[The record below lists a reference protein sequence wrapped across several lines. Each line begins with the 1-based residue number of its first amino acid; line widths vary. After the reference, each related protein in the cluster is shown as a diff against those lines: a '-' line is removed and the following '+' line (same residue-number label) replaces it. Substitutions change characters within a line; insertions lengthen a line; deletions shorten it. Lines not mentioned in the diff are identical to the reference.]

1 MRVSLRKAA
10 LSGLCLGVLTAVAAP
25 ASADDEVGDLRT
37 LVSDLY
43 GGDGITLNAGFHEA
57 HFLASGAEELNDLSR
72 VLASNIGAFS
82 FNSSVS
88 SITFD
93 LNLGVPVR
101 TQESLGPLF
110 AERATTIGRGR
121 VNVAASLANTEFKQ
135 LDGQD
140 LNHLTL
146 ELDHSLVNENT
157 GVPFDAVWDHDHI
170 ALDLDLSIDQQVF
183 ALYGTY
189 GLTDRLDVG
198 VIVPLVN
205 IEASVTAVATLETTY
220 CDPALFNPANNFQC
234 NPVDAGVGTPVH
246 TFPTGFDPV
255 DSSSGEAFGVGD
267 LLLRGKYNFAGD
279 SDAPISMAVLGQV
292 ALPTGDESDLLGTG
306 SPAFEGL
313 FIASGNF
320 GVVSPH
326 LNVGYEYFADDDLD
340 RSNAR
345 YVLGVDVSPRPNFG
359 ISLETIGRIEEDD
372 DKFFDLAIGGKWA
385 INDAIPIGASILLPL
400 NREEG
405 LRPDYVLTVGIETTF

>member
-1 MRVSLRKAA
+1 MRRSLRVAAFSSVSL
-10 LSGLCLGVLTAVAAP
+10 GFLTAAAGP
-25 ASADDEVGDLRT
+25 VLAHETGGLRN

-43 GGDGITLNAGFHEA
+43 GGDGITLDAGFHEA

-101 TQESLGPLF
+101 SQESLGPLF

-121 VNVAASLANTEFKQ
+121 VNIAASFAATDFKQ

-140 LNHLTL
+140 LNNLSL

-170 ALDLDLSIDQQVF
+170 ELDLDLAIDQRVF
-183 ALYGTY
+183 AVYGNY
-189 GLTDRLDVG
+189 GLTDRIDVG
-198 VIVPLVN
+198 VIVPLVS
-205 IEASVTAVATLETTY
+205 IEASVTALATLNTTF
-220 CDPALFNPANNFQC
+220 CDPALFNPANSFQC
-234 NPVDAGVGTPVH
+234 DPVAAADGIPVH
-246 TFPTGFDPV
+246 SFPTDFEPM
-255 DSSSGEAFGVGD
+255 DSASGEAFGVGD
-267 LLLRGKYNFAGD
+267 VLLRGKYNFAGG
-279 SDAPISMAVLGQV
+279 SDEPISMAVLGQV

-306 SPAFEGL
+306 SPAVQGMFV
-313 FIASGNF
+313 ASGSF
-320 GVVSPH
+320 GVINPH
-326 LNVGYEYFADDDLD
+326 LNVGYEYFTDDDLD

-345 YVLGVDVSPRPNFG
+345 YVLGVDVSPRPYLG
-359 ISLETIGRIEEDD
+359 LSLETIGRLEEDD
-372 DKFFDLAIGGKWA
+372 DKFFDLALGGKWA
-385 INDAIPIGASILLPL
+385 INDFVPIGASILLPL
-400 NREEG
+400 NRDEG
-405 LRPDYVLTVGIETTF
+405 LRPDYVLTLGVETTF